1 MDEDGFA
8 RLKSARV
15 TIAGLGLMGGSLAL
29 ALRGHC
35 RELVGVD
42 TNAQTAALATAGG
55 VVDRVADLET
65 AAANT
70 DVLILAAPVRAIL
83 GQIKQLAALP
93 GPGRRTVLIDLGS
106 TKTDIV
112 GAMAA
117 LPAAWDA
124 LGGHPMCGKEVSGLA
139 HAEATLFQD
148 KVFVLAPLTR
158 TSPEA
163 LVLAYELVGVIGAR
177 PLRLGAE
184 HHDALAATASHLPY
198 LAAAL
203 LVRAAEAAGDEGVW
217 EMAASGF
224 RDTSRLAASDVTMML
239 DILVTNRPAILDG
252 LGRYRAELDAL
263 TALLENGNVDGLAA
277 FLQAAKA
284 RRSLPLWARK

>member
-1 MDEDGFA
+1 MDEPGFA
-8 RLKSARV
+8 GLRDARV

-42 TNAQTAALATAGG
+42 TDPATVALAMARG
-55 VVDRVADLET
+55 VVERTVTIEA

-70 DVLILAAPVRAIL
+70 DVLVLAAPVRVIL
-83 GQIKQLAALP
+83 EQVEQLAAQP
-93 GPGRRTVLIDLGS
+93 GPARRTVLLDLGS

-112 GAMAA
+112 AAMQR
-117 LPAAWDA
+117 LPDNWNP

-139 HAEATLFQD
+139 HADGALFQD
-148 KVFVLAPLTR
+148 RVFVLAPLAR

-163 LVLAYELVGVIGAR
+163 LQLAYELVGAIGAR
-177 PLRLGAE
+177 PLRLAAD
-184 HHDALAATASHLPY
+184 HHDALAASASHLPY
-198 LAAAL
+198 LAASL
-203 LVRAAEAAGDEGVW
+203 LVRTAEAAGDEAVW

-239 DILVTNRPAILDG
+239 DILMTNRPAILASLSRYG
-252 LGRYRAELDAL
+252 RELGDL
-263 TALLENGNVDGLAA
+263 TALLQAGDADGLRAY
-277 FLQAAKA
+277 LTAAKT

>member
-8 RLKSARV
+8 GLRSARV

-35 RELVGVD
+35 HELVGVD
-42 TNAQTAALATAGG
+42 TNAETAALAVARR
-55 VVDRVADLET
+55 VVDRTDTLET
-65 AAANT
+65 AAAQT

-83 GQIKQLAALP
+83 AQLEQLARVA
-93 GPGRRTVLIDLGS
+93 GPARPTILIDLGS

-112 GAMAA
+112 RAMEA
-117 LPAAWDA
+117 LPANWDP

-139 HAEATLFQD
+139 HAEGTLFQD
-148 KVFVLAPLTR
+148 KVFVLAPLAR

-163 LVLAYELVGVIGAR
+163 LVLAYELVGAIGAR
-177 PLRLGAE
+177 PLRLRAE
-184 HHDALAATASHLPY
+184 HHDALAASASHLPY

-203 LVRAAEAAGDEGVW
+203 LVRAAEAAEDVGVW

-239 DILVTNRPAILDG
+239 DILLTNRPAILDG
-252 LGRYRAELDAL
+252 LSRYRTELDSL
-263 TALLENGNVDGLAA
+263 TALLESRNADGLRD
-277 FLQAAKA
+277 FLQAARA